1 MAVTING
8 TTGILAPDIGID
20 GTTLTVDAVNDR
32 VGISTSSPNAK
43 LQIVTDSGARALTVT
58 APTLGPYITFETN
71 TTPFA
76 DIGSEAGL
84 VGSGSN
90 TDMLTLNAR
99 GSRSLSFRTNST
111 ERLRITGDG
120 EVRVNNAAG
129 ASVGLN
135 LYQIS
140 GAAAQVRFQ
149 GSATGTGEGDG
160 FGLGNSGAV
169 DAYVWNYEAGH
180 IQFATSNSPRLTID
194 SAGNVGIGR
203 TNPSYEF
210 HVKGAGTVAYFEGT
224 GGNSFIGLE
233 DSDDSTVGFIG
244 VDGGS
249 LKFQTSG
256 SSYSDKLVITPAGK
270 VGIGTAVPNEELHI
284 HASGTSYI
292 RFTDEASGTG
302 ATDGAVFG
310 LDNPHLYAWNYEAGD
325 FVVATNATER
335 LRITAAG
342 LLDVS
347 GGIHVT
353 ENVTPTSGRGVEI
366 FEASAGVGQVQSFDR
381 DGGSFDELRI
391 KSNHLEV
398 FTGSSNRLSARFNNS
413 GSTSL
418 FVNDATKQTH
428 LFTTGAANAG
438 LIYLYNAS
446 QDTTIAL
453 RTDGDSYLNGGDVGI
468 GTNNPTRTLSVS
480 GSINIQ
486 SGERIESY
494 SSGGNLIIQGGSTY
508 PGGHIKMWGGTGD
521 DMITFN
527 TSGASASS
535 TERLRITSAG
545 QVMIGHDELISHPNM
560 DDLQIGDAN
569 GNRGLTICSGTGAFG
584 SVCFG
589 DSADGSGTDRYE
601 GYIEYYHN
609 DNSMRLGTSHTE
621 GLRINSAGN
630 VSIGA
635 KSDPNWSS
643 TVDALTIGYAG
654 VLYEDSY
661 SVAGVAGRDNYVIL
675 GNNTFYNASSGGN
688 AYIRNDEAQRL
699 MMVAGNF
706 YFQSA
711 ALGTA
716 GNAITFVDRFRIS
729 SGGYVNIGGNF
740 SQSTYTAQVTR
751 IGGNTDVMQIKGNS
765 SNSFIRFTD
774 SDATSDYSLG
784 ADDAQNNGFILYD
797 RNASAYRLVV
807 TNAGRVGINDS
818 TSGWAE
824 ELQVTSN
831 TQHNQYGIAI
841 KIQNNSGYLMR
852 FAVGNAAPCGSIS
865 GGSGNST
872 FFNTSWSDSRRK
884 KNFET
889 WNEEVLP
896 YFKSLE
902 PKKFNFTQEDDGT
915 VKTKGYVAQDNVDK
929 FPGAYPLLDDSEV
942 DEKRYM
948 FNPSGMVIYLMK
960 ALQEEIAKREALES
974 RIAALEN

>member
-1 MAVTING
+1 MTKAIELSQLGNV
-8 TTGILAPDIGID
+8 
-20 GTTLTVDAVNDR
+20 LTVA
-32 VGISTSSPNAK
+32 
-43 LQIVTDSGARALTVT
+43 
-58 APTLGPYITFETN
+58 E
-71 TTPFA
+71 
-76 DIGSEAGL
+76 
-84 VGSGSN
+84 
-90 TDMLTLNAR
+90 
-99 GSRSLSFRTNST
+99 
-111 ERLRITGDG
+111 
-120 EVRVNNAAG
+120 
-129 ASVGLN
+129 
-135 LYQIS
+135 
-140 GAAAQVRFQ
+140 
-149 GSATGTGEGDG
+149 GT
-160 FGLGNSGAV
+160 
-169 DAYVWNYEAGH
+169 
-180 IQFATSNSPRLTID
+180 
-194 SAGNVGIGR
+194 GNVGIR
-203 TNPSYEF
+203 ESSPSYEF
-210 HVKGAGTVAYFEGT
+210 HVKGSGTVAYFEGS

-233 DSDDSTVGFIG
+233 DSDDSTIGFIG

-256 SSYSDKLVITPAGK
+256 SSYSDKLVITSGGNVLIGKSASSGLNAGCEFRPD
-270 VGIGTAVPNEELHI
+270 GLGLFTRTSANAVQVRRL
-284 HASGTSYI
+284 
-292 RFTDEASGTG
+292 TD
-302 ATDGAVFG
+302 D
-310 LDNPHLYAWNYEAGD
+310 GD
-325 FVVATNATER
+325 FVEFYQDAGLIGSVGVDGTSLTIGMAGATK
-335 LRITAAG
+335 LRITSDG
-342 LLDVS
+342 KVLIND
-347 GGIHVT
+347 
-353 ENVTPTSGRGVEI
+353 
-366 FEASAGVGQVQSFDR
+366 ASLGNSRTDAPLQI
-381 DGGSFDELRI
+381 E
-391 KSNHLEV
+391 
-398 FTGSSNRLSARFNNS
+398 TGSSGNCLNLRTRSSDDVYSYINFQNNAATQTAAEIYLARNASNNAGNLVFGTANANSSTPQQRMMISSGGATTLHVNSASHETFR
-413 GSTSL
+413 
-418 FVNDATKQTH
+418 
-428 LFTTGAANAG
+428 FTTQGVNEAKLMMKDAG
-438 LIYLYNAS
+438 NNVDVQLNTA
-446 QDTTIAL
+446 
-453 RTDGDSYLNGGDVGI
+453 GDSWFNGGDVGI

-480 GSINIQ
+480 GSVNIQ

-609 DNSMRLGTSHTE
+609 DNSMRLGTSHSP
-621 GLRINSAGN
+621 R
-630 VSIGA
+630 
-635 KSDPNWSS
+635 
-643 TVDALTIGYAG
+643 LTI
-654 VLYEDSY
+654 
-661 SVAGVAGRDNYVIL
+661 
-675 GNNTFYNASSGGN
+675 T
-688 AYIRNDEAQRL
+688 
-699 MMVAGNF
+699 
-706 YFQSA
+706 
-711 ALGTA
+711 
-716 GNAITFVDRFRIS
+716 

-740 SQSTYTAQVTR
+740 SQSAYTAQVTR

-784 ADDAQNNGFILYD
+784 ADDAQGNGFILYD
-797 RNASAYRLVV
+797 RNAGAYRLIV
-807 TNAGRVGINDS
+807 TNAGRVGVNDD
-818 TSGWAE
+818 TNGWAE
-824 ELQVTSN
+824 NFQVTAN
-831 TQHNQYGIAI
+831 TSHNQYGIAI

-872 FFNTSWSDSRRK
+872 SFNTSWSDSRRK

-896 YFKSLE
+896 HFKSLE

-929 FPGAYPLLDDSEV
+929 FPEAYPSLDDSEV